1 MQSRNVLSAPT
12 DAHTRKRTD
21 VPVVSPLKP
30 VQNGNDP
37 HCVAW
42 TEREAFF
49 RPGEKQKPIS
59 PLFLYFEI
67 GGGNKISVSRP
78 PPPSTALQEN
88 KGKRWENMEKKEEEE
103 EEGNV
108 VKKGNVVFGWVSLLA
123 LLLFFANFSRQ
134 WSPKRSSP
142 PHTLFWYVTR
152 LPPLPPTSNSLIPRI
167 FSRGRVASCEG
178 KRGVGVERAPLQRD
192 LSNMNGGLMLWRT
205 AEGGRAMGHVSHTYV
220 LYTRILERKNVQ
232 YTNRSTSFSKQKL
245 RYKI

>member
-1 MQSRNVLSAPT
+1 MQSRNVSSAPT

-21 VPVVSPLKP
+21 VPVVSPRKP

-78 PPPSTALQEN
+78 PPPSTALLEN

-134 WSPKRSSP
+134 WSPKRSSTSSHTFLVC
-142 PHTLFWYVTR
+142 HTL
-152 LPPLPPTSNSLIPRI
+152 PPPSPLPTSNSLIPRI

-205 AEGGRAMGHVSHTYV
+205 AEGGRGMGHVSHVYCTHVYLNVKTY
-220 LYTRILERKNVQ
+220 
-232 YTNRSTSFSKQKL
+232 STPIEAHLFPN
-245 RYKI
+245 